1 MKISILCGGQKS
13 ALAAEIM
20 QTAMYD
26 IHGTE
31 ARIFTVD
38 NADELYIQGGDALVL
53 ADDGDNAVVCEWL
66 AEKGE
71 KLALGG
77 LLGAALA
84 ADGGSTDVLAL
95 LGEHDT
101 DISAGLAIDGT
112 DFASLKAFGYDI
124 AVKTAQLV
132 GNWSLDFD

>member
-13 ALAAEIM
+13 ALAAETM

-31 ARIFTVD
+31 TRIFTVD
-38 NADELYIQGGDALVL
+38 SADELYIQGGDALVL
-53 ADDGDNAVVCEWL
+53 ADDGDNAVVRGWI
-66 AEKGE
+66 AEKGK

-77 LLGAALA
+77 LLGAVFA
-84 ADGGSTDVLAL
+84 ADGGSAGVLAL
-95 LGEHDT
+95 LGEQNA
-101 DISAGLAIDGT
+101 DISAELALDGA
-112 DFASLKAFGYDI
+112 DDAALKKFGHEI